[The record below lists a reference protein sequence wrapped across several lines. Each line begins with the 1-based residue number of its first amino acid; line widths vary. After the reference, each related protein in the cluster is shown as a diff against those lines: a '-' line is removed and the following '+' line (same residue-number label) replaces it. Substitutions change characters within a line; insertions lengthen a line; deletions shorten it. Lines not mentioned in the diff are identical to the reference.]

1 MEARDK
7 EALVLDDTDLAHVN
21 FDMMDDFIS
30 MMWPSNP
37 SVADTS
43 FNEWLSS
50 NDNNQANQITKNEP
64 MRNSAPVLAPL
75 VEDLVPSVGPT
86 YAEDG
91 LLRSLDQSYEKGYD
105 VPKVPTHDYT
115 APKTYLHKMKPKT
128 YSTKKD
134 DYIMKP
140 TKTEDAFVPE
150 YYNNLQQP
158 EFAMKSEVAKPCV
171 KSDMKRVRE
180 EDMKRARE
188 EEPTIRPQDII
199 LKAEVVSSCNEK
211 TYRQLKVTK
220 KAPLVVNK
228 KNGPEMKHIAIIKQ
242 GLDNNQVLLSTLKKK
257 PVQATK
263 PIPKPK
269 LPTLA
274 PVVHKPEE
282 DINEDDLPPEK
293 RTNHNAVE
301 RKYRYSI
308 NDKIQELKVMLMPKD
323 TKIQKSGVLRKAI
336 ESIQYLQTTNQ
347 KLKFD
352 NIQLKKKQDI
362 LEKNNHLLTLK
373 IAEQSTTSVVYL
385 EKTPDLVEPQETYQ
399 DYNERFNYTAPSKY
413 PTPNSADSYNTASE
427 SYTPSTDTFYPNYN
441 YKSALPDSPESL
453 LQSDHEREMRHVRNN
468 SHNSSSSG
476 GYNSPQGYS
485 SPLSDQ
491 SDEFQNKKRRV
502 EPNAQRTLPVLCVI
516 FCLGMFVPG
525 LVPANTISTTNMGRT
540 LLSYSEGYEP
550 HSSLYVA
557 LLSLLLSFTLSTLLL
572 LTTPRV
578 KSREVQETLRTAR
591 SYISEGQ
598 YIAGQRLLEQVTV
611 IPGRAAFCKQVL
623 LYILSL
629 SPLHRV
635 ARWLVR
641 LQSSVQAEVLTE
653 LSQMQLLKK
662 HYKSYDWYTVWCYA
676 LQGLQ
681 YTKQP
686 RDLYLIMSLAAN
698 NSIIK
703 RYFFWLSCR
712 NGEGWLRD
720 AKSLVLKNELTFK
733 PDVSVYHTLSLEL
746 SRSNLSQAVHWLT
759 LSDQPTDVRRV
770 ECEGLL
776 QNNVTLSSVYSHMC
790 PDEAAELE
798 WLSSVVRVSRG
809 DSLDINT
816 QSPVAQAISNA
827 FELHSAWLDISKREI
842 EEVDW
847 LKEEVQPALA
857 LFNRA
862 TATSQYQKDVMCV
875 ALDWV
880 IQVQIGIWQ
889 RSNALDKQAHLLLTQ
904 SLRVMEGL
912 VGARAAYKISLYSAV
927 CRVMIGASP
936 VKTKKVLEPLLP
948 STAICNYEQAAAVAL
963 CLKHLPS
970 HLHSDNYHSLINV
983 FAGSK

>member
-7 EALVLDDTDLAHVN
+7 EALVLDDTDLADVN

-50 NDNNQANQITKNEP
+50 NDSNQASQIPKEEL
-64 MRNSAPVLAPL
+64 MRSNVPVLAPL
-75 VEDLVPSVGPT
+75 VEDLLPPVIPQ

-105 VPKVPTHDYT
+105 VPKIPPPQDYN

-128 YSTKKD
+128 YSTKKE

-140 TKTEDAFVPE
+140 TKTEDTFVPE
-150 YYNNLQQP
+150 YYNNLQADTP
-158 EFAMKSEVAKPCV
+158 KVCGKT
-171 KSDMKRVRE
+171 DMKRVRE
-180 EDMKRARE
+180 E
-188 EEPTIRPQDII
+188 EPPIRPQDII

-220 KAPLVVNK
+220 KAPVVVTK
-228 KNGPEMKHIAIIKQ
+228 KNVPEMKHIAIIKQQ

-257 PVQATK
+257 PVQVNK

-274 PVVHKPEE
+274 PVVPTENPNFDDEE
-282 DINEDDLPPEK
+282 DLPPEK

-399 DYNERFNYTAPSKY
+399 DYNERFSCTAPSNG
-413 PTPNSADSYNTASE
+413 TE
-427 SYTPSTDTFYPNYN
+427 SYTPDTFYPNYS
-441 YKSALPDSPESL
+441 YKSTLPDSPESL
-453 LQSDHEREMRHVRNN
+453 PQSDHEREMRHVRNN

-550 HSSLYVA
+550 HSSVYVA
-557 LLSLLLSFTLSTLLL
+557 LFSLLVSFTLSVLLL
-572 LTTPRV
+572 FTTTRV
-578 KSREVQETLRTAR
+578 KSKDLKETLNTAR
-591 SYISEGQ
+591 SYIAEGQ
-598 YIAGQRLLEQVTV
+598 YISGQRLLEQNT
-611 IPGRAAFCKQVL
+611 PSRAAFCKQVL
-623 LYILSL
+623 LYTLSL
-629 SPLHRV
+629 SPVHTV

-641 LQSSVQAEVLTE
+641 PQCAVQAEVLTE

-662 HYKSYDWYTVWCYA
+662 HYKSYEWYTVWCYA

-681 YTKQP
+681 LTTQP
-686 RDLYLIMSLAAN
+686 RNLYLIMSLAAKN
-698 NSIIK
+698 AIIK

-712 NGEGWLRD
+712 NGESWLKD
-720 AKSLVLKNELTFK
+720 AKSLVLKNEITFK
-733 PDVSVYHTLSLEL
+733 PEVSVYHTLALEL

-759 LSDQPTDVRRV
+759 LSDQPSDVRRI
-770 ECEGLL
+770 ECEALL

-790 PDEAAELE
+790 PDEAAELD
-798 WLSSVVRVSRG
+798 WLSSVIRVSRG
-809 DSLDINT
+809 DSLEINT
-816 QSPVAQAISNA
+816 QSPVTQAISNA
-827 FELHSAWLDISKREI
+827 FELHSAWRDISKREI
-842 EEVDW
+842 EEAKW
-847 LKEEVQPALA
+847 LREEVQPALA
-857 LFNRA
+857 LFSRA
-862 TATSQYQKDVMCV
+862 TPSSQHHRDVMCV

-889 RSNALDKQAHLLLTQ
+889 RSDVLDKQAHLLLNQ

-912 VGARAAYKISLYSAV
+912 VGARAAYKVSLYSAV

-948 STAICNYEQAAAVAL
+948 ATAIRNYEQAAAVAL